1 MIQLKVQVTLPLK
14 GRDQPF
20 GGVPTNTTD
29 IDMLSPPTSAL
40 LRSYEAQSASFIE
53 KTIEFVTLITCL
65 FIGIARKM

>member
-1 MIQLKVQVTLPLK
+1 MV
-14 GRDQPF
+14 F

-40 LRSYEAQSASFIE
+40 LRSYEAQFASFIE